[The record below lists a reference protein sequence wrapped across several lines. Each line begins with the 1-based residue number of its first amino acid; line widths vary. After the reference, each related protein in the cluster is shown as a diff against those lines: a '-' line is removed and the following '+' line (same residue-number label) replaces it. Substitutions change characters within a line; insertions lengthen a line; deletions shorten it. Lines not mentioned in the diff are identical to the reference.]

1 MNSSKAL
8 NQSQKNNYRNANFE
22 YYTRPPVLIHENL
35 KYSQYVI
42 IHVVD
47 SGKDN
52 SDKDNEV
59 NINSSNFS
67 DEEKKKRSLLK
78 TITIMIIAVVI
89 VVIASSLIE
98 QFLEHRY
105 GPYLKIGVV
114 AVIGY
119 FVINSLANIFYKLS
133 YDALKN
139 NAEIIRILIRIM
151 GAIVVISVIISYLSE
166 DPLIATSIGTITAI
180 VIGFASQNVLGNLIS
195 GLYLAI
201 TRPFRIGDKVTVFG
215 NTGIIYDIGLLYSRL
230 RTDEGDIILAPNTS
244 MVTTTIIIRKN

>member
-1 MNSSKAL
+1 
-8 NQSQKNNYRNANFE
+8 
-22 YYTRPPVLIHENL
+22 
-35 KYSQYVI
+35 
-42 IHVVD
+42 VD
-47 SGKDN
+47 SGKD
-52 SDKDNEV
+52 
-59 NINSSNFS
+59 SSNKENEGNS
-67 DEEKKKRSLLK
+67 NSNNMINEEKRKRSLFK
-78 TITIMIIAVVI
+78 TITIMIIAVA
-89 VVIASSLIE
+89 VVVAVSSFIE

-119 FVINSLANIFYKLS
+119 FVVNSLANIFYKLS

-139 NAEIIRILIRIM
+139 NAEVIRILIRII
-151 GAIVVISVIISYLSE
+151 GAIVIISVIISYLSQ

-201 TRPFRIGDKVTVFG
+201 TRPFRIGEKVTVFG

-244 MVTTTIIIRKN
+244 MVTTTIIIRKAS

>member
-1 MNSSKAL
+1 M
-8 NQSQKNNYRNANFE
+8 
-22 YYTRPPVLIHENL
+22 
-35 KYSQYVI
+35 
-42 IHVVD
+42 D

-52 SDKDNEV
+52 GNKENRLNNNSN
-59 NINSSNFS
+59 NSSS
-67 DEEKKKRSLLK
+67 AEKKQRSLFK
-78 TITIMIIAVVI
+78 TITIMIIAVA
-89 VVIASSLIE
+89 VVVAASSLIE
-98 QFLEHRY
+98 QLLEHRY
-105 GPYLKIGVV
+105 GPYLRMGVV

-139 NAEIIRILIRIM
+139 NAEIIRILIRII
-151 GAIVVISVIISYLSE
+151 GAIVVISVIISYLSQ

-201 TRPFRIGDKVTVFG
+201 TRPFRIGEKVTVFG

-230 RTDEGDIILAPNTS
+230 RTDDGDVILAPNTS
-244 MVTTTIIIRKN
+244 MVTTTIIIRKT

>member
-1 MNSSKAL
+1 M
-8 NQSQKNNYRNANFE
+8 
-22 YYTRPPVLIHENL
+22 
-35 KYSQYVI
+35 
-42 IHVVD
+42 D

-52 SDKDNEV
+52 GNKENKL
-59 NINSSNFS
+59 NSNSNNS
-67 DEEKKKRSLLK
+67 NSAEKKQRSIFK
-78 TITIMIIAVVI
+78 TIIIVIIAVA
-89 VVIASSLIE
+89 VVVATSSLIE
-98 QFLEHRY
+98 QLLDHRY
-105 GPYLKIGVV
+105 GPYLRIGVV

-139 NAEIIRILIRIM
+139 NAEIIRILIRII
-151 GAIVVISVIISYLSE
+151 GAIVVISVIISYLSQ

-201 TRPFRIGDKVTVFG
+201 IRPFRIGEKVTVFG

-230 RTDEGDIILAPNTS
+230 RTDDGDVILAPNTS
-244 MVTTTIIIRKN
+244 MVTTTIIIRKSS